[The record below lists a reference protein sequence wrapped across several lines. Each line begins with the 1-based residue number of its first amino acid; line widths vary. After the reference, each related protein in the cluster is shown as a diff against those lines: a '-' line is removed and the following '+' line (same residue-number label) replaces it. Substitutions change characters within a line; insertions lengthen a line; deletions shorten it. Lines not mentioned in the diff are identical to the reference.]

1 MVGDEGGFVGRTG
14 RLSHEGRGTEKMLVV
29 GGLVVREVGFA
40 EDADC
45 FVDVVAFE
53 NEFDVL
59 WCLVSISF
67 C

>member
-1 MVGDEGGFVGRTG
+1 
-14 RLSHEGRGTEKMLVV
+14 MLVV